1 MGAANLR
8 SIHINFNPLDMGRP
22 SHWDRTG
29 LSAALDVQDE
39 VGLFFSFIKFPF
51 GLLLALTLRPFCAS
65 QVHGAVHA
73 RVQLLHLRPPEQRR
87 RQCQGALCQDQE
99 RSPAWR
105 RTVCGARTVQEAERI
120 PQSLPGAIL
129 QEKHASNKSSS
140 CRLACW
146 TMG

>member
-1 MGAANLR
+1 MAAVRPPAGGQSLKQNYDLDQVYDNLPSFRTIKSMEVTNLR
-8 SIHINFNPLDMGRP
+8 IHINLNPLDMGRP

-87 RQCQGALCQDQE
+87 R
-99 RSPAWR
+99 
-105 RTVCGARTVQEAERI
+105 
-120 PQSLPGAIL
+120 
-129 QEKHASNKSSS
+129 
-140 CRLACW
+140 
-146 TMG
+146 